1 MLTLLFIVCW
11 FLMLGGFPDGLHC
24 GWKTS
29 GWQTVEP
36 EEGVGGPSRPLV
48 CGCLSEASLGRV
60 RVAGQGQTALGAFGL
75 APPEP
80 CRELLEQM
88 LPPSLPF
95 GPEERARTKSVHPI
109 QVPVLACGVWE
120 TSGGSLTSACSVSQ
134 GGRETR

>member
-1 MLTLLFIVCW
+1 MDCTVVGRHWVGEQLSLRKGRGALVVPWSAGVCQR
-11 FLMLGGFPDGLHC
+11 LH
-24 GWKTS
+24 WAERE
-29 GWQTVEP
+29 W
-36 EEGVGGPSRPLV
+36 
-48 CGCLSEASLGRV
+48 LGRD
-60 RVAGQGQTALGAFGL
+60 RQHLGRSCWP
-75 APPEP
+75 PPEP

-88 LPPSLPF
+88 LPPSLSF